1 MLHLDESKFGNSLDL
16 SELFDAATF
25 RAAAAR
31 LVYVCS
37 LSVLLSNVFQIL

>member
-37 LSVLLSNVFQIL
+37 LFDVLQML